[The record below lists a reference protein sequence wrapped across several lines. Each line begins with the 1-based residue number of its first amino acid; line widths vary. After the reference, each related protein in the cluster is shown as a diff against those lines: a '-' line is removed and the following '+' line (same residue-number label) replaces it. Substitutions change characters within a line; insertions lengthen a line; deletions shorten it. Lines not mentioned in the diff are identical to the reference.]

1 MAIHE
6 TVYINLFL
14 IFRYLSYLDG
24 LICVCNSI
32 IKSDFK
38 SDKGKK

>member
-24 LICVCNSI
+24 FDMCLQ
-32 IKSDFK
+32 FYH
-38 SDKGKK
+38 